1 MMEEMNV
8 LVIGANGNTGRHI
21 VKELSNSSQHFVR
34 AMIRKTEQA
43 KDMENL
49 GARPIVADLEQDFSY
64 ALENVNAVIF
74 AAGSGGSTGDDKTIA
89 IDQEGAKKAVDYAKK
104 MGIERFVMLSSMG
117 ADTPSSGP
125 DGLQFYL
132 KAKGAADAHLQ
143 ESGLNYTIVRPGS
156 LSFDDATGKIEAA
169 TSIEDKSRDISRAN
183 VAKVLVDSLTI
194 EETNHKVFEILSGDT
209 PVEEALKN
217 IH

>member
-1 MMEEMNV
+1 MNV
-8 LVIGANGNTGRHI
+8 LVIGANGHTGRHI
-21 VKELSNSSQHFVR
+21 VKELSGSSQHFVR

-43 KDMENL
+43 KDMEDL
-49 GARPIVADLEQDFSY
+49 GARPIVADLVQDFSY

-74 AAGSGGSTGDDKTIA
+74 AAGSGGSTGDDKTLT

-117 ADTPSSGP
+117 ADNPSSGP
-125 DGLQFYL
+125 DALQFYL
-132 KAKGAADAHLQ
+132 KAKGAADAYLK
-143 ESGLNYTIVRPGS
+143 ESGLNYTIVRPGA
-156 LSFDDATGKIEAA
+156 LSFDEGKGKIEAS
-169 TSIEDKSRDISRAN
+169 TSIEDKSRDISRED

>member
-1 MMEEMNV
+1 MNV
-8 LVIGANGNTGRHI
+8 LVIGANGHTGRHI
-21 VKELSNSSQHFVR
+21 VKELSSSSQHFVR

-43 KDMENL
+43 KDMEEL

-74 AAGSGGSTGDDKTIA
+74 AAGSGGSTGDDKTLT

-117 ADTPSSGP
+117 ADNPSSGP
-125 DGLQFYL
+125 DALQFYL
-132 KAKGAADAHLQ
+132 KAKGAADAYLK
-143 ESGLNYTIVRPGS
+143 ESGLNYTIVRPGA
-156 LSFDDATGKIEAA
+156 LSFDEGKGKIEAS
-169 TSIEDKSRDISRAN
+169 TSIEDKSRNISRED

>member
-1 MMEEMNV
+1 MNV
-8 LVIGANGNTGRHI
+8 LVIGANGHTGRHI

-43 KDMENL
+43 KDMEDL

-74 AAGSGGSTGDDKTIA
+74 AAGSGGSTGDDKTLA

-117 ADTPSSGP
+117 ADNPSSGP
-125 DGLQFYL
+125 DALQFYL
-132 KAKGAADAHLQ
+132 KAKGAADAYLK

-156 LSFDDATGKIEAA
+156 LSLDEGKGKIEAS
-169 TSIEDKSRDISRAN
+169 TSIEDKSRDISRED

-209 PVEEALKN
+209 PIEEALKN

>member
-1 MMEEMNV
+1 MNV
-8 LVIGANGNTGRHI
+8 LVIGANGHTGRHI
-21 VKELSNSSQHFVR
+21 VKELSSSSQHFVR

-43 KDMENL
+43 KDMEDL

-74 AAGSGGSTGDDKTIA
+74 AAGSGGSTGDDKTLT

-117 ADTPSSGP
+117 ADNPSSGP
-125 DGLQFYL
+125 DALQFYL
-132 KAKGAADAHLQ
+132 KAKGAADAYLK
-143 ESGLNYTIVRPGS
+143 ESGLNYTIVRPGA
-156 LSFDDATGKIEAA
+156 LSFDEGKGKIEAS
-169 TSIEDKSRDISRAN
+169 TSIEDKSRNISRED

>member
-1 MMEEMNV
+1 MNV
-8 LVIGANGNTGRHI
+8 LVIGANGHTGRHI

-43 KDMENL
+43 KEMEDL

-74 AAGSGGSTGDDKTIA
+74 AAGSGGSTGDDKTLA
-89 IDQEGAKKAVDYAKK
+89 IDQDGAKKAVDYAKK

-117 ADTPSSGP
+117 ADNPSSGP
-125 DGLQFYL
+125 DALQFYL
-132 KAKGAADAHLQ
+132 KAKGAADAHLK
-143 ESGLNYTIVRPGS
+143 ESGLNFTIVRPGS

-169 TSIEDKSRDISRAN
+169 VSIEDKSREISRHD

-209 PVEEALKN
+209 PVVEALKN

>member
-1 MMEEMNV
+1 MNV
-8 LVIGANGNTGRHI
+8 LVIGANGHTGRHI

-43 KDMENL
+43 KEMEDL

-74 AAGSGGSTGDDKTIA
+74 AAGSGGSTGDDKTLA

-104 MGIERFVMLSSMG
+104 MGIERFVMLSSMD
-117 ADTPSSGP
+117 ADNPSSGP
-125 DGLQFYL
+125 DSLQFYL
-132 KAKGAADAHLQ
+132 KAKGSADAHLK
-143 ESGLNYTIVRPGS
+143 ESGLNFTIVRPGS
-156 LSFDDATGKIEAA
+156 LSFDEGKGKIEAS
-169 TSIEDKSRDISRAN
+169 TSIEDKSRDISRED

>member
-1 MMEEMNV
+1 MNV
-8 LVIGANGNTGRHI
+8 LVIGANGHTGRHI
-21 VKELSNSSQHFVR
+21 VKELSGSSQHFVR

-43 KDMENL
+43 KDMEDL

-74 AAGSGGSTGDDKTIA
+74 AAGSGGSTGDDKTLT

-117 ADTPSSGP
+117 ADNPSSGP
-125 DGLQFYL
+125 DALQFYL
-132 KAKGAADAHLQ
+132 KAKGAADAYLK
-143 ESGLNYTIVRPGS
+143 ESGLNYTIVRPGA
-156 LSFDDATGKIEAA
+156 LSFDEGKGKIEAS
-169 TSIEDKSRDISRAN
+169 TSIEDKSRDISRED

-209 PVEEALKN
+209 LVEEALKN
-217 IH
+217 IQ

>member
-1 MMEEMNV
+1 MNV
-8 LVIGANGNTGRHI
+8 LVIGANGHTGRHI

-43 KDMENL
+43 KAMEDL

-74 AAGSGGSTGDDKTIA
+74 AAGSGGSTGDDKTLA

-117 ADTPSSGP
+117 ADNSSSGP
-125 DGLQFYL
+125 DSLQFYL
-132 KAKGAADAHLQ
+132 KAKGAADAHLK
-143 ESGLNYTIVRPGS
+143 ESGLNFTIVRPGS
-156 LSFDDATGKIEAA
+156 LSFDEGQGKIEAS
-169 TSIEDKSRDISRAN
+169 TSIEDKSRDISRED

-194 EETNHKVFEILSGDT
+194 EETNYKIFEILSGDT
-209 PVEEALKN
+209 PIEEALKN